1 MNYPQTHKNGCHFT
15 VWAPEKE
22 TMALR
27 LERADAPVAMRKDR
41 SGYFHADVPG
51 ITHGDR
57 YYYQPDS
64 AERYPDPAS
73 SWQPEGVHGPSAVV
87 DHHRY
92 AWNDD
97 RWRGVPFSSLIFYE
111 LHVGAFTPE
120 GTFDSIIPRL
130 DDLAGLGINALEL
143 MPVTQCPGKRNW
155 GYDEVFL
162 YAVQDSYGGPEGL
175 KRLVDACHQKG
186 IAVFL
191 DVVYNH
197 VGREGNILDRFGPYF
212 SDKYHT
218 PWGKAFNYDG
228 AWSDGVREF
237 IVDNVVYWA
246 EQYHIDGLRL
256 DAVHEIFDRNAVTIW
271 DELQTAVGQWEQRCG
286 RRFYLIAE
294 SDGNSP
300 RVVRPPA
307 LGGLGF
313 QSQWMDD
320 FHHALYVLLDPNGKK
335 HYADFGR
342 LEQLA
347 KAYTEGFV
355 HSNEW
360 VGFRRRRHGASS
372 AGLSGDRFIV
382 FNQNHDIPG
391 NRPGGERLSVLVD
404 LPRLKLAAAAVLLSP
419 YIPLLFMGEEYGETA
434 PFYFFSDYGD
444 PEIINGLE
452 SRKEQFA
459 AFNWEGE
466 PRDPQDEATFTR
478 SKLNWHTRQEGAH
491 GVLLDWYNTLIGLR
505 RSHPL
510 LGDLSKNNFRADLL
524 GSQGLALYRHSADQ
538 TQHLLSLLN
547 FSGEPLTTI
556 IGYSTQW
563 IRQLDSHLTA
573 SSASPGPPTPFP
585 GTIAAGET
593 ISVPAWGVGIY
604 SAATVATT
612 VEAPATK

>member
-1 MNYPQTHKNGCHFT
+1 
-15 VWAPEKE
+15 
-22 TMALR
+22 
-27 LERADAPVAMRKDR
+27 MRKDR
-41 SGYFHADVPG
+41 SGYFHAEVPG

-97 RWRGVPFSSLIFYE
+97 RWRGAPFSSLIFYE

-143 MPVTQCPGKRNW
+143 MPVAQCPGKRNW

-162 YAVQDSYGGPEGL
+162 YAVQDSYGSPEGL
-175 KRLVDACHQKG
+175 KRLVDACHQKD

-197 VGREGNILDRFGPYF
+197 VGREGKILDRFGPYF

-228 AWSDGVREF
+228 ALSDGVREF
-237 IVDNVVYWA
+237 IVSNVVYWA

-271 DELQTAVGQWEQRCG
+271 DELQTAVGQWEQRSG

-294 SDGNSP
+294 SDLNSP

-320 FHHALYVLLDPNGKK
+320 FHHALYVLLDPDGKK

-355 HSNEW
+355 HTNEW

-444 PEIINGLE
+444 PAITGGLQEARIKQFADFDWDGEPPDAQLE
-452 SRKEQFA
+452 S
-459 AFNWEGE
+459 
-466 PRDPQDEATFTR
+466 TFSASIPDWGCR
-478 SKLNWHTRQEGAH
+478 SQGDKGII
-491 GVLLDWYNTLIGLR
+491 LDWHRRLITLR
-505 RSHPL
+505 RENAL
-510 LGDLSKNNFRADLL
+510 LADTSKNNFRADLIE
-524 GSQGLALYRHSADQ
+524 GRGLALYRRSADQ
-538 TQHLLSLLN
+538 SRELHCLLN
-547 FSGEPLTTI
+547 FFGEELSIPVLPHWNKLLE
-556 IGYSTQW
+556 ST
-563 IRQLDSHLTA
+563 
-573 SSASPGPPTPFP
+573 
-585 GTIAAGET
+585 
-593 ISVPAWGVGIY
+593 
-604 SAATVATT
+604 ATT
-612 VEAPATK
+612 VTGNTLHLPPWGVIVYEEIKA